1 MIDGSWSFMNWV
13 GWALAM
19 YAVYRAARIVSGMLT
34 VRYELIRH
42 KPRSPF
48 SWRLCRRWYGPGQ
61 FVLITGEAG
70 FAPTRLHG
78 RPAQVLNVRKAESG
92 RTWWLEIT
100 MADGDDTDDLTVGAW
115 LPLQD
120 VASPAETW
128 WSTYGRV
135 RTPDGVGRILRR
147 SYAYG
152 QMQLTVELADGR
164 RVVHPYADCASAST
178 LTNTTAVVPAS
189 KEKQ

>member
-1 MIDGSWSFMNWV
+1 MIHLDWSLKILLICL
-13 GWALAM
+13 LAI
-19 YAVYRAARIVSGMLT
+19 VPYRAYRAISGTIADRYML
-34 VRYELIRH
+34 VRRLPH
-42 KPRSPF
+42 NPF
-48 SWRLCRRWYGPGQ
+48 TWRLQRRWYGPGQ
-61 FVLITGEAG
+61 FVLITGESG
-70 FAPTRLHG
+70 FAPARLYG

-120 VASPAETW
+120 VTSPAEAW

-135 RTPDGVGRILRR
+135 RTPDGAGRILRR

-178 LTNTTAVVPAS
+178 LTNTTAAAPAS
-189 KEKQ
+189 EEERR